1 MLQQKPQSFGHLMRR
16 AVSSEKT
23 LMLGKIEGR
32 RRRGQQRWD
41 GWMSSLPQWTWI
53 WASSRR
59 WWRTGKPGMLQSMES
74 QRVRHNWAT
83 EHHHLWS
90 INLWPKGKNV
100 KWEKSLQQMGLGK
113 LDMSVQAELLQ
124 SCPTLLQR
132 YGLYPTRL
140 LCPWDSPGKNT
151 GVGFY
156 AFLQGIFQTQE
167 LLCLLHCRQIL
178 YCWATGE
185 PPELSYDLAIPLRGI
200 HLEKT
205 LIQKSTCTLTFIVA
219 LFTTGKTW
227 KQPKCPLT
235 DKWIKKMWHIYT
247 MEY

>member
-1 MLQQKPQSFGHLMRR
+1 MLQQKPQSFGHLMQR

-59 WWRTGKPGMLQSMES
+59 WWRTGKPGMLQSMVS

-100 KWEKSLQQMGLGK
+100 IWGKSLQQRGLGK

-140 LCPWDSPGKNT
+140 LCPWDSPGKHT
-151 GVGFY
+151 GVGCH
-156 AFLQGIFQTQE
+156 ALLQGIFPTQGSNPH
-167 LLCLLHCRQIL
+167 LMSP
-178 YCWATGE
+178 A
-185 PPELSYDLAIPLRGI
+185 LASGFFMTRD
-200 HLEKT
+200 
-205 LIQKSTCTLTFIVA
+205 
-219 LFTTGKTW
+219 TW
-227 KQPKCPLT
+227 KSWTAACKSMLEHILT
-235 DKWIKKMWHIYT
+235 LSAKINSKSLKDLNMSWHLKTPRREHRQNILWHKS
-247 MEY
+247 